1 MRRLARAA
9 TAGAAVWAA
18 LGAAGCY
25 TVGVVPPPGV
35 SRILVPFAVNETFP
49 YEREIEYDM
58 TRELRRRIEMQ
69 SPCIPVTD
77 AADADAALR
86 VMIKSYRQNVVAEDR
101 LDRPV
106 YAHAELA
113 VHVDFRRVGGPDA
126 EVFFNDTLH
135 DRFTFRADAGFEAAR
150 RDIVR
155 RLADRI
161 LAEVLNTWDEP

>member
-1 MRRLARAA
+1 MRGLARAG
-9 TAGAAVWAA
+9 TAGAAVCAV

-35 SRILVPFAVNETFP
+35 NRILVPFVANETFP

-58 TRELRRRIEMQ
+58 TRELRRQIEVQ
-69 SPCIPVTD
+69 SPCVPVTD
-77 AADADAALR
+77 EANADAALR
-86 VMIKSYRQNVVAEDR
+86 VTVKAYRQNVVAEDR

-106 YAHAELA
+106 YAHAEID

-135 DRFTFRADAGFEAAR
+135 DRFTFRTDAGFEAAR

-155 RLADRI
+155 RVADRI
-161 LAEVLNTWDEP
+161 LAEVLTAWDER